1 MKPAAYKDIPPE
13 AIPTHGLNGG
23 FVKVIAGTIQVEN
36 QIITGAIH
44 GLSTEPLFL
53 DVKMQA
59 GECFTLP
66 IPESHNA
73 FVYAYEGSLKIGN
86 NSLIRHAVGV
96 FSEEKYVEIHSDKT
110 EAAFLILAARPLNE
124 PIVQYGPFVMNT
136 REEIEQ
142 AIADYRNGA
151 LISK

>member
-86 NSLIRHAVGV
+86 NSLIRHVVGV
-96 FSEEKYVEIHSDKT
+96 FLKKNMLKFIQIKQKRH
-110 EAAFLILAARPLNE
+110 F
-124 PIVQYGPFVMNT
+124 
-136 REEIEQ
+136 
-142 AIADYRNGA
+142 
-151 LISK
+151 